1 MILILLN
8 LITSVGLSQTAEA
21 AAKPSP
27 IATFAPFILIFLIF
41 YFLMIKPQKKKIQEE
56 ATMMN
61 ALGKGDEVFTKS
73 GLLGTITGMTEK
85 IITLEVAE
93 GVKLKMLRSQV
104 GGLSNKIFEKKES
117 K

>member
-8 LITSVGLSQTAEA
+8 LITSVGLTQTAEA
-21 AAKPSP
+21 VAKPNP

-61 ALGKGDEVFTKS
+61 TLGKGDEVFTKS

-93 GVKLKMLRSQV
+93 GVKLKMLRNQI

>member
-8 LITSVGLSQTAEA
+8 LITSVGFTQTATA
-21 AAKPSP
+21 AAKPNP

-56 ATMMN
+56 ATMMS

-93 GVKLKMLRSQV
+93 GVKLKMLRSQI